1 MNKIFKK
8 SRSVSPSFEIPKIC
22 LPRQKKSIEDAL
34 DNEKELPSTL
44 KVPSAEPRIRSS
56 SFDSSTLKQDSLE
69 VPNKQGRRCHSFD
82 SACAEQISHGSSE
95 ESICDSK
102 ESIFVNFK
110 VPNFKRKSSFEI
122 PRLCIH
128 CIHMETKAK
137 EMCNSQNS
145 VDRSY
150 PRQFLFEDDFDRSSD
165 DFSNSS
171 STSYT
176 TTSSESL
183 SDQGDFYYLTNSEDE
198 GNESDCDDDYDDN
211 DNDKHNNE
219 IPRLEHFDSK
229 EDEMYVNAVTL
240 AVPVIKQH
248 RSSSMDERILK
259 GPECQIQRQASFDE
273 GCLLDVPIQVR
284 SSSVDV
290 NLPTEQETSYR
301 AIPHS
306 DSRYEFQCCL
316 FFFIGSTC

>member
-22 LPRQKKSIEDAL
+22 LPRQKKSIDDAL
-34 DNEKELPSTL
+34 DNVEPDLSATL
-44 KVPSAEPRIRSS
+44 KVPNSEPRIRSS

-69 VPNKQGRRCHSFD
+69 VPNKHGRRCHSFD
-82 SACAEQISHGSSE
+82 SACTEQLSHCSSE
-95 ESICDSK
+95 ENISDK
-102 ESIFVNFK
+102 EPVYK
-110 VPNFKRKSSFEI
+110 GLKMPRYQKHRSSFEI

-137 EMCNSQNS
+137 EMSKFEET
-145 VDRSY
+145 VDKSY
-150 PRQFLFEDDFDRSSD
+150 PKQFLFEDDIDSD
-165 DFSNSS
+165 EISITS

-198 GNESDCDDDYDDN
+198 GNESDCDDEDFYIDNEDDSSRDN
-211 DNDKHNNE
+211 D

-229 EDEMYVNAVTL
+229 EDEVYVNAVTL

-259 GPECQIQRQASFDE
+259 GPESQIQRQASFDE
-273 GCLLDVPIQVR
+273 GCLLDVPVQVR

-290 NLPTEQETSYR
+290 NLPTEQETRYK

-306 DSRYEFQCCL
+306 DKSR
-316 FFFIGSTC
+316 

>member
-34 DNEKELPSTL
+34 DNEKEPPSTL
-44 KVPSAEPRIRSS
+44 KVPNAETRIRSS

-82 SACAEQISHGSSE
+82 SACADQMSHGSSE
-95 ESICDSK
+95 ESIGDSK

-110 VPNFKRKSSFEI
+110 VPNFSKRKSSFEI

-137 EMCNSQNS
+137 EMRSSQNF

-150 PRQFLFEDDFDRSSD
+150 PRQFLFEDDFDSD
-165 DFSNSS
+165 EFSNTS

-198 GNESDCDDDYDDN
+198 GNESDCEEDFDDN
-211 DNDKHNNE
+211 DKDNDA

-229 EDEMYVNAVTL
+229 EDEAYVNAVTL

-290 NLPTEQETSYR
+290 NLPTEQEASYK

-306 DSRYEFQCCL
+306 DSRYALPL
-316 FFFIGSTC
+316 FSYD

>member
-34 DNEKELPSTL
+34 ENEKEPPSTL

-69 VPNKQGRRCHSFD
+69 VPNKRDGRRCHSFD
-82 SACAEQISHGSSE
+82 SACTDQMSHGSSE
-95 ESICDSK
+95 ESLNGK

-110 VPNFKRKSSFEI
+110 VPNFSKRKSSFEI

-128 CIHMETKAK
+128 CIHMETRAK
-137 EMCNSQNS
+137 EMHSSQDS

-150 PRQFLFEDDFDRSSD
+150 PKQFLFEDDFDSD
-165 DFSNSS
+165 ELSNTS

-211 DNDKHNNE
+211 DNDKDDDS

-229 EDEMYVNAVTL
+229 DDEVYVNAVTL

-290 NLPTEQETSYR
+290 NLPTEQETSYK

-306 DSRYEFQCCL
+306 DSRYGYFLLVC
-316 FFFIGSTC
+316 FFW

>member
-34 DNEKELPSTL
+34 DNEKDPPSTL
-44 KVPSAEPRIRSS
+44 KVPSSEPRIRSS

-69 VPNKQGRRCHSFD
+69 VPNKHGRRCHSFD
-82 SACAEQISHGSSE
+82 SACTDHMSHGSSE
-95 ESICDSK
+95 ESINDK
-102 ESIFVNFK
+102 ESTFVNLK
-110 VPNFKRKSSFEI
+110 LPKYSKRKSSFEI

-137 EMCNSQNS
+137 ERSESQES
-145 VDRSY
+145 VDKSY
-150 PRQFLFEDDFDRSSD
+150 PKQFLFDDDFDSD
-165 DFSNSS
+165 ELSINS

-198 GNESDCDDDYDDN
+198 GNESDCDDYFEDIDNDDN
-211 DNDKHNNE
+211 EDE
-219 IPRLEHFDSK
+219 EPIPRLEHFDSK
-229 EDEMYVNAVTL
+229 EDEAYVNAVTL

-259 GPECQIQRQASFDE
+259 GPEPQIKRQASFDE
-273 GCLLDVPIQVR
+273 GCMLDVPIQMR

-290 NLPTEQETSYR
+290 NLPTEQEASYK

-306 DSRYEFQCCL
+306 DSR
-316 FFFIGSTC
+316 

>member
-22 LPRQKKSIEDAL
+22 LPRQKKSIDDTL
-34 DNEKELPSTL
+34 DNVERDLVTTL
-44 KVPSAEPRIRSS
+44 KVPSSEPRVRSS

-69 VPNKQGRRCHSFD
+69 VPNKHGRRCHSFD
-82 SACAEQISHGSSE
+82 SACTEHLSHGSSE
-95 ESICDSK
+95 ESINDK
-102 ESIFVNFK
+102 DTMYINLK
-110 VPNFKRKSSFEI
+110 VPKYQKRRSSFEI

-137 EMCNSQNS
+137 EMNESQES
-145 VDRSY
+145 VDYKSY
-150 PRQFLFEDDFDRSSD
+150 PKQFLFDNDLDSD
-165 DFSNSS
+165 EISITS

-176 TTSSESL
+176 STSTESL

-198 GNESDCDDDYDDN
+198 GNESDCEDDFDDVDN
-211 DNDKHNNE
+211 DNNVNNGDLD

-229 EDEMYVNAVTL
+229 DDEVYVNAVTL

-259 GPECQIQRQASFDE
+259 GPESQIQRQASFDE
-273 GCLLDVPIQVR
+273 GCMLDVPLQKR

-290 NLPTEQETSYR
+290 NLPTDQETSYK

-306 DSRYEFQCCL
+306 DDSR
-316 FFFIGSTC
+316 

>member
-22 LPRQKKSIEDAL
+22 LPRQKKSIDDTL
-34 DNEKELPSTL
+34 DSVEPDLSTTL
-44 KVPSAEPRIRSS
+44 KVPSNEPRIRSS

-69 VPNKQGRRCHSFD
+69 VPNKHGRRCHSFD
-82 SACAEQISHGSSE
+82 SACTEQLSHGSSE
-95 ESICDSK
+95 ENVSEK
-102 ESIFVNFK
+102 ESTVKSLIK
-110 VPNFKRKSSFEI
+110 VPRYQKRSSFEI

-137 EMCNSQNS
+137 ELSEHQDS

-150 PRQFLFEDDFDRSSD
+150 PKQFLFDDDLDSD
-165 DFSNSS
+165 NISITS

-176 TTSSESL
+176 TSSSESL
-183 SDQGDFYYLTNSEDE
+183 SDQADFYYLTNSEDE
-198 GNESDCDDDYDDN
+198 GNESYYDDDDSFVDN
-211 DNDKHNNE
+211 DNVEN

-229 EDEMYVNAVTL
+229 DDEVYINAVTL

-259 GPECQIQRQASFDE
+259 VPEAQIQRQASFDE
-273 GCLLDVPIQVR
+273 GCMLDVPVQVR

-290 NLPTEQETSYR
+290 NLPTEQETRYK

-306 DSRYEFQCCL
+306 DSR
-316 FFFIGSTC
+316 